1 MGCHYRIPP
10 SRVRDLYR
18 RGSKKIVRAR
28 DSRRYHCPDT
38 TGLVYTVLTE
48 TITADTRPAQ
58 VRARQNLNTKGMR
71 PKRHSPDEEAVCK
84 G

>member
-18 RGSKKIVRAR
+18 RGSRKIVRAR
-28 DSRRYHCPDT
+28 DGRRYFPDT

-48 TITADTRPAQ
+48 TMTADTRPAQ
-58 VRARQNLNTKGMR
+58 VRARQNLSTKEMR
-71 PKRHSPDEEAVCK
+71 LKRDSPDEEAICK
-84 G
+84 